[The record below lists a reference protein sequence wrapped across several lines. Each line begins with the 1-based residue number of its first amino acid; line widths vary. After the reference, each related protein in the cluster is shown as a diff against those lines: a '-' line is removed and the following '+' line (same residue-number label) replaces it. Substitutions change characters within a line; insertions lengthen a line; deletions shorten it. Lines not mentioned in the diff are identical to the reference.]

1 MAEKDEIFRI
11 SSLVESLL
19 RRAGEQLVC
28 RGEDLVLAL
37 IERSGGACTPGEL
50 SKLACVSTA
59 RIAAVLNSLSR
70 KGLVTR
76 CAEHGSGRRTI
87 VSLTSYGRQ
96 YAEAICRQAEEVLGA
111 FIDYLGDDDTTELVR
126 LLTKAEEFLK
136 KDTGT
141 LSNA

>member
-50 SKLACVSTA
+50 SKLACGQHGTDS
-59 RIAAVLNSLSR
+59 SR
-70 KGLVTR
+70 
-76 CAEHGSGRRTI
+76 AEFVIS
-87 VSLTSYGRQ
+87 
-96 YAEAICRQAEEVLGA
+96 
-111 FIDYLGDDDTTELVR
+111 
-126 LLTKAEEFLK
+126 
-136 KDTGT
+136 
-141 LSNA
+141 